1 MRVEGGERKK
11 RGGEEEEGGRGR
23 RGGGRGAVFP
33 IHVPVDYY
41 MYGHIPTD

>member
-11 RGGEEEEGGRGR
+11 RGGEEEE
-23 RGGGRGAVFP
+23 GGGRGAVFP